1 VVLSSTDDVGFTEQ
15 DRELLQFIAVQVAA
29 AVERKRMHSRLEHM
43 ARHDQLT
50 NLPNRALFLDRL
62 HTALARAHRVHSQL
76 AILYLDLDKFKQ
88 VNDTYGHITG
98 DHLLQ
103 EVARRLTNC
112 IRESDTVGRLGGDE
126 FIVLLDE
133 IAQREDTDLIR
144 AKIITTLSE
153 PYQLATTTL
162 QITPASAW
170 QCIQK
175 TALTVMN

>member
-15 DRELLQFIAVQVAA
+15 ERELLQFIAVQVAA

-62 HTALARAHRVHSQL
+62 HTALARAHRGHLQL

-88 VNDTYGHITG
+88 VN
-98 DHLLQ
+98 
-103 EVARRLTNC
+103 
-112 IRESDTVGRLGGDE
+112 DTVGRLGGDE

-144 AKIITTLSE
+144 AKIITTQSE
-153 PYQLATTTL
+153 PYQLATATL